1 MASSAAADLS
11 DIVLLLGNI
20 EGTDEIL
27 KLSENS
33 RYEFNPPKV
42 ITTGGVAREEGFTR
56 RFLLLCLE
64 RPCTLQRAG

>member
-33 RYEFNPPKV
+33 RYEFNPP
-42 ITTGGVAREEGFTR
+42 
-56 RFLLLCLE
+56 
-64 RPCTLQRAG
+64 